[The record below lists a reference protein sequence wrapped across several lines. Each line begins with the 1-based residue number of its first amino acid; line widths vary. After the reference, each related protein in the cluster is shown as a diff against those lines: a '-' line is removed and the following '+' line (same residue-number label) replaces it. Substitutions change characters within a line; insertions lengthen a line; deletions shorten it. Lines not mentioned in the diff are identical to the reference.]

1 MSTKSADL
9 ESRRLAALREHV
21 IAGALADLDRRHGDL
36 RFGDAV
42 VLVCAYE
49 EEGAIGDVLA
59 KIPETAC
66 GVPLTTLV
74 VVDGGDDRTAEIA
87 EKSGAITVVF
97 PTNLGHG
104 VALKVGYRLCIER
117 GVKWVVTID
126 ADGQNDAEEIPV
138 LLQPLIEDESD
149 FVVASRRLG
158 TDTTEDSVRKA
169 GVVVFSTMMN
179 LMTGA
184 HLTDTS
190 NGYRALRVS
199 MLADVIDRLTQEQ
212 YQTAELLI
220 TCLKRGWRVTERPTV
235 WHMRQA
241 GTTKKGSNWLFGFRY
256 LKVVV
261 TTWLRER

>member
-1 MSTKSADL
+1 MAAKKLDL
-9 ESRRLAALREHV
+9 EGRRLTALREHV
-21 IAGALADLDRRHGDL
+21 VREAMEDLER
-36 RFGDAV
+36 RFGDVSLGEAV

-59 KIPETAC
+59 KIPEHAC
-66 GVPLTTLV
+66 GLDLSVVV
-74 VVDGGDDRTAEIA
+74 VVDGGTDRTAEIS
-87 EKSGAITVVF
+87 EKSGATTIVF
-97 PTNLGHG
+97 PVNLGHG
-104 VALKVGYRLCIER
+104 VALKVGYRFCIAKGAR
-117 GVKWVVTID
+117 YVVTID
-126 ADGQNDAEEIPV
+126 ADGQNDPEEIPV
-138 LLQPLIEDESD
+138 LLQPLIDDESD

-158 TDTTEDSVRKA
+158 TDTTVDPVRKA
-169 GVVVFSTMMN
+169 GVVVFSTLMN

-199 MLADVIDRLTQEQ
+199 MLADVVDRLTQDQ

-256 LKVVV
+256 GRVVL